1 LRGGDYS
8 HLREYEKGKA
18 HFGLGVFKY
27 MHEDKYL
34 DLSQGLCK
42 NHDDPDLWFAGEVE
56 LAEGEVWRNTR
67 DQTRRVNIE
76 IDKAISALSVCKNC
90 PVKQD
95 CLELGM
101 RGPQLHFGIYG
112 GTMPG
117 ERLVMVGRVT
127 KNAYNRMKIKF
138 ASKVRKT
145 MQERGI
151 S

>member
-1 LRGGDYS
+1 M
-8 HLREYEKGKA
+8 REYEKGKA
-18 HFGLGVFKY
+18 HLGLGVFKY

-42 NHDDPDLWFAGEVE
+42 NHDNPDLWFAGEVE
-56 LAEGEVWRNTR
+56 SVEGEVWSNTR

-101 RGPQLHFGIYG
+101 RGPQLQFGIYG

-117 ERLVMVGRVT
+117 ERMAMMGKVT
-127 KNAYNRMKIKF
+127 KNAYNRMKVKF

-145 MQERGI
+145 MQDRGL
-151 S
+151 